1 LDVSCDR
8 IPSQT
13 FADIYAQSGLMPVVF
28 RRFFEEAGGGM
39 PSLEHVI
46 YSSVATQ
53 DFEASQ
59 LNELLEKARTANEI
73 AGLTGMLLHTESDGS
88 FFQVIEGEPGA
99 LDQLL
104 AKLLLDKR
112 HAHLTLIIREPIVE
126 RSFAGWTMGFSSVS
140 PDKLRKISGLNDFF
154 KGGSCFTALDAG
166 RAKKLLDAFAK
177 GRWRAGITT
186 PRQKKT

>member
-1 LDVSCDR
+1 
-8 IPSQT
+8 
-13 FADIYAQSGLMPVVF
+13 
-28 RRFFEEAGGGM
+28 M

-46 YSSVATQ
+46 YSSVAAQ

-59 LNELLEKARTANEI
+59 LAELLEKARRANEI
-73 AGLTGMLLHTESDGS
+73 AGLTGMLLYTESDGS
-88 FFQVIEGEPGA
+88 FFQVVEGESGA

-112 HAHLTLIIREPIVE
+112 HSHVTLIIREPIVE
-126 RSFAGWTMGFSSVS
+126 RSFEDWTMGFSSVS
-140 PDKLRKISGLNDFF
+140 PDKLRKIPGLNDFF

-177 GRWRAGITT
+177 GRWRAKIIAPIRKRT
-186 PRQKKT
+186 